1 MLQWNACVLSW
12 LEPPDN
18 SRNIKRTCLT
28 SALATVHQRG
38 RIINIHLQWINT
50 IWLTIYQTWVRQITH
65 QWLRTWSKTNWILIH
80 HQQSLGDR
88 EQDTKMEKENK
99 RQNVKPRGR
108 LKGEQVKESVSVLF
122 PVIVTICLSN
132 PGKHFHFLTC
142 KTYFR
147 TNTSHYLTFI

>member
-1 MLQWNACVLSW
+1 
-12 LEPPDN
+12 
-18 SRNIKRTCLT
+18 
-28 SALATVHQRG
+28 
-38 RIINIHLQWINT
+38 
-50 IWLTIYQTWVRQITH
+50 
-65 QWLRTWSKTNWILIH
+65 
-80 HQQSLGDR
+80 
-88 EQDTKMEKENK
+88 MEKENK

-147 TNTSHYLTFI
+147 TNTSHFHLGKTSREAIRDHSTHKIHQTHRHNVMQRQAKSCIEIWEI